1 VDGEAARCHGR
12 GRGNV
17 KNTNDREWGGGGGG
31 TYFPQLLGAENGG
44 LTLEE
49 RFVGR
54 ATRVFPSRYPS
65 LNK

>member
-1 VDGEAARCHGR
+1 MGKPQDVME
-12 GRGNV
+12 
-17 KNTNDREWGGGGGG
+17 GGGGTSKTLMIESGVVGGGG

-54 ATRVFPSRYPS
+54 ATRVFPSLYPS